1 MVNVDGNFRIRISS
15 IEPNLLTDEIID
27 LTAQNP
33 KLCNHF
39 HIPLQSGSPKVLKLM
54 QRRYRAEDYKNTILK
69 AAAKIKDLAIGVDII
84 VGFPGETEE
93 DFLETYNFLKE
104 LPITYLHVFTY
115 SERPNTKAIEMEG
128 TVDIAERKRRN
139 KMLRILSEKKRNEF
153 YRNMKDK
160 ELEILFEEEND
171 NGFMKGFAS
180 NYVRVIH
187 PYDERLINTLTK
199 VKIGGID
206 RKFCTAQ
213 LINDPIKN
221 VAV

>member
-1 MVNVDGNFRIRISS
+1 
-15 IEPNLLTDEIID
+15 
-27 LTAQNP
+27 
-33 KLCNHF
+33 
-39 HIPLQSGSPKVLKLM
+39 M
-54 QRRYRAEDYKNTILK
+54 QRRYRAEDYKNTIHK
-69 AAAKIKDLAIGVDII
+69 AADKINDLAIGVDVI

-93 DFLETYNFLKE
+93 DFLDTYNFLKE

-115 SERPNTKAIEMEG
+115 SERPNTKAINMEG
-128 TVDIAERKRRN
+128 SVDVSERKRRN

-153 YRNMKDK
+153 YRRMNGK
-160 ELEILFEEEND
+160 ESLVLFEEENE
-171 NGFMKGFAS
+171 NGFMKGFTS

-187 PYDERLINTLTK
+187 PYNDALINNFTK

-206 RKFCTAQ
+206 RKFCTAK